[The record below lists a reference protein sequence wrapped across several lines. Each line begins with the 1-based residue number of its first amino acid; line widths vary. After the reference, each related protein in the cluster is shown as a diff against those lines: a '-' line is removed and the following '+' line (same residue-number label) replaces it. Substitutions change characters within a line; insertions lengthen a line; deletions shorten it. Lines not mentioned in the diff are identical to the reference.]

1 MKLNSKSGSA
11 GVPPGTVA
19 KSGNGLYVVAVLMP
33 APLQGF
39 AQWEN
44 GYVY

>member
-19 KSGNGLYVVAVLMP
+19 KSGIGLYVVVLIP

-39 AQWEN
+39 TQREN

>member
-19 KSGNGLYVVAVLMP
+19 KSGNGLYVVVLMP

>member
-11 GVPPGTVA
+11 VVPPGTVA
-19 KSGNGLYVVAVLMP
+19 KSSNGFYVVVLIP
-33 APLQGF
+33 ARLQGF
-39 AQWEN
+39 AQREN

>member
-1 MKLNSKSGSA
+1 MKLNSKCSST

-19 KSGNGLYVVAVLMP
+19 KSSNGLYVVVLIP
-33 APLQGF
+33 ARLQGF
-39 AQWEN
+39 AQREN

>member
-1 MKLNSKSGSA
+1 MKLNSNSGSA

-19 KSGNGLYVVAVLMP
+19 KSGNGIYVVVVLMP
-33 APLQGF
+33 TRLQGF
-39 AQWEN
+39 AQREN

>member
-1 MKLNSKSGSA
+1 MKLNFNSGSA

-19 KSGNGLYVVAVLMP
+19 KSGNGPYVVVLIP

-39 AQWEN
+39 AQQES

>member
-19 KSGNGLYVVAVLMP
+19 KSGNGLYVLVLIP

-39 AQWEN
+39 AQREN

>member
-1 MKLNSKSGSA
+1 MKLNSNSGSA

-19 KSGNGLYVVAVLMP
+19 ESGNGLYVVVLMP
-33 APLQGF
+33 TRLQDF
-39 AQWEN
+39 AQREN

>member
-1 MKLNSKSGSA
+1 MKLNSKSGKA
-11 GVPPGTVA
+11 GFSPGTVA
-19 KSGNGLYVVAVLMP
+19 KSRNGFYVMVLIP
-33 APLQGF
+33 ARLQGL

>member
-1 MKLNSKSGSA
+1 MKLNSNSGSA

-19 KSGNGLYVVAVLMP
+19 KSGNGIYVVMP
-33 APLQGF
+33 TRLQGF
-39 AQWEN
+39 AQREN

>member
-1 MKLNSKSGSA
+1 MKLNSNSGSA

-19 KSGNGLYVVAVLMP
+19 KSGNGLYVVVLIP
-33 APLQGF
+33 ARLQGF
-39 AQWEN
+39 AQREN

>member
-1 MKLNSKSGSA
+1 MKLNSNSGSA

-19 KSGNGLYVVAVLMP
+19 KSGNGIYVVVLIP
-33 APLQGF
+33 ARLQGF
-39 AQWEN
+39 AQREN

>member
-1 MKLNSKSGSA
+1 MKLNSKCNSA

-19 KSGNGLYVVAVLMP
+19 KSSNVLYVVVLIP
-33 APLQGF
+33 AQLQGF
-39 AQWEN
+39 AQREN

>member
-1 MKLNSKSGSA
+1 MNLNSNSGSA

-19 KSGNGLYVVAVLMP
+19 KSRNGFYVVVLIP
-33 APLQGF
+33 VRLQGF
-39 AQWEN
+39 AQREN